1 VMIVTQYD
9 FLGRGTL
16 SIAQK
21 KIEIGNRSEMTL
33 PDMRVLSTIAK

>member
-1 VMIVTQYD
+1 MMVTQYD

-21 KIEIGNRSEMTL
+21 KIEIGNSSERIL
-33 PDMRVLSTIAK
+33 PDMRVLRTMAK